1 MKIVFLDAATVGKD
15 VSLDGLR
22 QFGDVVLY
30 DATKQ
35 EEAAGRMS
43 DCDIVITNKV
53 KVFRNEIDAA
63 RNLKLICVAATG
75 VNCVDVDY
83 ASSKG
88 IPVKNVPAYSTE
100 SVAQVCF
107 MHILNLVG
115 HGMYFNSICHDGT
128 YSRSGMFSDVL
139 NPFFELKG
147 KKMGIIGMGNIG
159 SRVAELAVAFGM
171 EVAYYSTSGTGHCK
185 TYPCVTLE
193 ELLQDSDV
201 ISVNCPLNDRTR
213 DLITYVKLDMM
224 KPEAYIVNCSRGG
237 IINED
242 DLVRALND
250 GLIAGAAVDTFVTE
264 PLPLDH
270 PYLSGV
276 KDPSKLILSP
286 HIGWTSIEARIRLVE
301 ILEDNIRSFIS

>member
-159 SRVAELAVAFGM
+159 SSGRTGRCLRNGSGILLHIRNRPLQDLSLCHSGGTVAGQRCDICQLPAQRPHQR
-171 EVAYYSTSGTGHCK
+171 SDNLCGTG
-185 TYPCVTLE
+185 Y
-193 ELLQDSDV
+193 D
-201 ISVNCPLNDRTR
+201 
-213 DLITYVKLDMM
+213 
-224 KPEAYIVNCSRGG
+224 EA
-237 IINED
+237 
-242 DLVRALND
+242 
-250 GLIAGAAVDTFVTE
+250 
-264 PLPLDH
+264 
-270 PYLSGV
+270 
-276 KDPSKLILSP
+276 
-286 HIGWTSIEARIRLVE
+286 
-301 ILEDNIRSFIS
+301 